1 MGLCPPATPT
11 YTDLAP
17 HLLVSYARDQDPGML
32 HDFFYQDDRHA
43 DMALMCMDEAQR
55 MDVSSRAEALRRAQ
69 RHFDEDRTCAWPARL
84 TGEACSLLGLQA
96 AIKSEGGGDLEGA
109 SLYATILAC
118 LENPALEYRAEKL
131 QHTFSVPSS
140 RYYGLRVRAYIKTRN
155 MLSLI
160 HI

>member
-1 MGLCPPATPT
+1 
-11 YTDLAP
+11 
-17 HLLVSYARDQDPGML
+17 
-32 HDFFYQDDRHA
+32 
-43 DMALMCMDEAQR
+43 MALMCMDEAQR

-155 MLSLI
+155 MHALTRLVSSQKPPHGYVYIVRALLQAVSYT
-160 HI
+160 HLTLPTKDTRCRSRWSPYH